1 MLQKRELT
9 EAERAAYDEMTKNAK
24 QLTIFGTEE
33 ELDTNDYIFEREE
46 GDE

>member
-1 MLQKRELT
+1 MLQIRELT
-9 EAERAAYDEMTKNAK
+9 EAEREAYDEMTKNAK

-33 ELDTNDYIFEREE
+33 ELDAMDYIFEREE

>member
-1 MLQKRELT
+1 MLQIRELT
-9 EAERAAYDEMTKNAK
+9 EAECVAYDGMTKNAK

-33 ELDTNDYIFEREE
+33 ELDANDYIFEREE

>member
-1 MLQKRELT
+1 MQIRELT
-9 EAERAAYDEMTKNAK
+9 EAEREAYDEMIKNAK

-33 ELDTNDYIFEREE
+33 ELDANDYIFEGEE